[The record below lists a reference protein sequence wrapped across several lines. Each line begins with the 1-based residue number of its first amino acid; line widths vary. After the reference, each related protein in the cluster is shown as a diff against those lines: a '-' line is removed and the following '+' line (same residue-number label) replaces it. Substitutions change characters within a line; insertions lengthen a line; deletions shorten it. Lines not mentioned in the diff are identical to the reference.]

1 MKSINY
7 IEVPAKEAE
16 DVNRI
21 KSTWHGG
28 RMVAIDEG
36 STVTL
41 YLGHTEEERFSEEGE
56 SRTATLAFPIRLE
69 KPLTKDKAINA
80 AEMEA
85 YGLATPMDVAA
96 LNAALSRKWRE
107 NMNDKEVSE
116 HDEFIRWVKAELDST
131 GLFAKSNNRV
141 DTSLPTLS
149 DMLNLSRIVVSK
161 PDMLTDEESLTVK
174 SLYPTF
180 DNLLAKAEP
189 LPVDFKFQYVG
200 KLYKVIQQ
208 HTPQADW
215 IPGTDGTKAI
225 YGLVSGSTGEHAGT
239 LEDPIPYE
247 RNMVLYEGKYYTQF
261 GEVYLCTRNSI
272 VGYDVD
278 LADPGLASLVEKVE

>member
-41 YLGHTEEERFSEEGE
+41 YLGHTEEERFGETGE
-56 SRTATLAFPIRLE
+56 SRTATLAFPIRVE

-85 YGLATPMDVAA
+85 YGLANSMDVAS

-107 NMNDKEVSE
+107 NMNDEEVSD
-116 HDEFIRWVKAELDST
+116 HDMFIRWVKAELDAT
-131 GLFAKSNNRV
+131 GLFAKSVSQV
-141 DTSLPTLS
+141 DTTLPTLS
-149 DMLNLSRIVVSK
+149 DMLNLSRIVASK
-161 PDMLTDEESLTVK
+161 PDMLTDEESLKVK
-174 SLYPTF
+174 TLYPEWTPGIEVKTGYKCQHEGG
-180 DNLLAKAEP
+180 LWKARQDHTTQEGWEP
-189 LPVDFKFQYVG
+189 SMDTASLWERIDE
-200 KLYKVIQQ
+200 
-208 HTPQADW
+208 
-215 IPGTDGTKAI
+215 
-225 YGLVSGSTGEHAGT
+225 EHAGT
-239 LEDPIPYE
+239 LEDPIPYTPPME
-247 RNMVLYEGKYYTQF
+247 IFKDKYYVQDGVT
-261 GEVYLCTRNSI
+261 YLCTRDSETPLSYNMTEL
-272 VGYDVD
+272 VGLY
-278 LADPGLASLVEKVE
+278 VEVV

>member
-41 YLGHTEEERFSEEGE
+41 YLGHTEEERFGETGE
-56 SRTATLAFPIRLE
+56 SRTATLAFPIRVE

-85 YGLATPMDVAA
+85 YGLADSMDVAS

-107 NMNDKEVSE
+107 NMNDEEVSD
-116 HDEFIRWVKAELDST
+116 HDMFIRWVKAELDAT
-131 GLFAKSNNRV
+131 GLFAKSVSQV
-141 DTSLPTLS
+141 DTTLPTLS
-149 DMLNLSRIVVSK
+149 DMLNLSRIVASK
-161 PDMLTDEESLTVK
+161 PDMLTDAEALSVK
-174 SLYPTF
+174 TLYPAWTPGI
-180 DNLLAKAEP
+180 DVKQGEKYLYEGGLWRVVQDHTTQEVWEP
-189 LPVDFKFQYVG
+189 SMDTASLWERIDE
-200 KLYKVIQQ
+200 
-208 HTPQADW
+208 
-215 IPGTDGTKAI
+215 
-225 YGLVSGSTGEHAGT
+225 EHAGT
-239 LEDPIPYE
+239 LEDPIPYTPPME
-247 RNMVLYEGKYYTQF
+247 IFKDKYYTQD
-261 GEVYLCTRNSI
+261 GVTYLCTRDSETPLSYNMTEL
-272 VGYDVD
+272 VGLY
-278 LADPGLASLVEKVE
+278 VEVV